1 MSKVRVIV
9 SVTTKKDV
17 VHELNKTLNGYI
29 IKNIAFKRD
38 GLVSINQGSPAGGSH
53 YLVTLEDPMNDKV
66 AVNKVIPYDNVE
78 EVLFIYAEKQ
88 DEDPSETAVELKRA

>member
-17 VHELNKTLNGYI
+17 VHELDKSLNGLVV
-29 IKNIAFKRD
+29 KNIVFKRD
-38 GLVSINQGSPAGGSH
+38 GLVSINQGEPAGGSH

-66 AVNKVIPYDNVE
+66 VVSKVIPYTNVE

-88 DEDPSETAVELKRA
+88 EEDPAETAAELKRA